1 MCGLVGLAGPYGTRE
16 HLAHLVTT
24 MAATLVHRGPDG
36 EGQYVDQTSPLALGF
51 RRLAI
56 IDLSPAGDQPMHSR
70 SGRWVIVFNGE
81 IYNHRALRAEL
92 QAAGA
97 TFRGHSDTETLV
109 EAIEAWG
116 FEATLQRTNGMFAIA
131 AWNVEQRQLLLARDR
146 LGEKPLYWQQAGD
159 RFAFASELRALRTL
173 PDANL
178 TIDPAAATALLR
190 WSYIPHPHTIY
201 TGVRQLPPGGMLQ
214 VDLRTGRPVV
224 EERTWWSLADTIDR
238 SLTQRRPITLDDA
251 AAQLEPLLADAVAMR
266 QESDV
271 PLGAFLS
278 GGVDSSLV
286 AAFAQR
292 VNAGNLHTFTVRMPD
307 LGFDESVPAF
317 EVARHLG
324 TDHETIDLSLAEAL
338 AHITTLP
345 TVWDEPYADPSMLP
359 TALLCQAAR
368 RHLTVCLGGD
378 GGDELFAGYN
388 RHALG
393 ARFTRRTSHLPR
405 SMRHALGRL
414 LMMPSPSGIDSFA
427 RGISHLLPASRRLPN
442 LGDKVQKAGMMLAG
456 NGSTWETLAQVWPPE
471 HLAMPALQPDVPT
484 LGPALNPALDP
495 VEQMMLADTSSVL
508 PDQMLVKVDRASM
521 AASLEVRV
529 PFLDHRILEWSWQQP
544 VSVKTAG
551 GVGKLV
557 LRRVAERML
566 PDEIVNRPKMGFDP
580 PLGRWLRD
588 ELKPWAGDLL
598 AAPRS
603 VSEGWL
609 HGPALQQVWQEHLS
623 GRRNW
628 EYRLWGVLMLES
640 WLAEHH
646 SP

>member
-1 MCGLVGLAGPYGTRE
+1 MCGIVGVAGDYGRHDDLV
-16 HLAHLVTT
+16 HLASAMATT
-24 MAATLVHRGPDG
+24 LIHRGPDG
-36 EGQYVDQTSPLALGF
+36 DGLYADAHAPLALGF

-56 IDLSPAGDQPMHSR
+56 IDLSPAGSQPMTSR
-70 SGRWVIVFNGE
+70 SGRWVIVYNGE
-81 IYNHRALRAEL
+81 IYNHRSLRTEL
-92 QAAGA
+92 QAVGA
-97 TFRGHSDTETLV
+97 TFHGHSDTETLV
-109 EAIEAWG
+109 EAIDTWG
-116 FEATLQRTNGMFAIA
+116 FEATLERTNGMFAIA
-131 AWNVEQRQLLLARDR
+131 AWNVDERRLLLARDR
-146 LGEKPLYWQQAGD
+146 LGEKPLYWLHHGH

-173 PDANL
+173 PEANL
-178 TIDPAAATALLR
+178 SIDPAAAAALLR

-201 TGVRQLPPGGMLQ
+201 AGVHQLPPGGMLQ
-214 VDLRTGRPVV
+214 VDLRTGSPVV
-224 EERTWWSLADTIDR
+224 KEHTWWSLAGTINR
-238 SLTQRRPITLDDA
+238 ALAQRTPIGLDDA

-266 QESDV
+266 QQSDV

-292 VNAGNLHTFTVRMPD
+292 ATTGNLRTFTVRMPD

-324 TDHETIDLSLAEAL
+324 TDHETIDLSLDEAL
-338 AHITTLP
+338 AHIPKLA

-368 RHLTVCLGGD
+368 RHLSVCLGGD

-388 RHALG
+388 RHAIG
-393 ARFTRRTSHLPR
+393 ARLSGGAAHLPAPMRRT
-405 SMRHALGRL
+405 LGRIL
-414 LMMPSPSGIDSFA
+414 LRPSPGRVDSLGRA
-427 RGISHLLPASRRLPN
+427 VSRLLPASRRLPN
-442 LGDKVQKAGMMLAG
+442 LGDKVQKAGMLLSAEGSAWEKLA
-456 NGSTWETLAQVWPPE
+456 EVWPASE
-471 HLAMPALQPDVPT
+471 LGVTALHPAVPT
-484 LGPALNPALDP
+484 MSADLDP
-495 VEQMMLADTSSVL
+495 VEQMMLADTAAVL
-508 PDQMLVKVDRASM
+508 PDQMLVKIDRASM

-529 PFLDHRILEWSWQQP
+529 PFLDHRIVEWSWQQP

-566 PDEIVNRPKMGFDP
+566 PAEITSRPKMGFDP
-580 PLGRWLRD
+580 PLGGWLRN
-588 ELKPWAGDLL
+588 ELEPWAGDLL

-603 VSEGWL
+603 VTEGWI
-609 HGPALQQVWQEHLS
+609 HGPVLRQVWQEHLS

-628 EYRLWGVLMLES
+628 DYRLWGVLMLES

-646 SP
+646 PR